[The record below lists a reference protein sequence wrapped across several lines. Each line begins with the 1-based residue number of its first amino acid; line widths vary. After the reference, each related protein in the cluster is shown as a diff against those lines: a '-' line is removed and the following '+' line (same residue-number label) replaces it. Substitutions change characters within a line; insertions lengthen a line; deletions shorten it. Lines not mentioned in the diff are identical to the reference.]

1 MSENGARIYDGLFD
15 SDMQAVFAAEDN
27 GGVVGSIHVILLAAK
42 DIPCLR
48 PEMNVYIQ
56 DMVVSGKY
64 RSRGTGTQLMEAAKE
79 YGRKNGAA
87 FVRTQVFPE
96 NEDGLRFYRKNGFAE
111 TMITIECPLD

>member
-15 SDMQAVFAAEDN
+15 SDMQA
-27 GGVVGSIHVILLAAK
+27 
-42 DIPCLR
+42 
-48 PEMNVYIQ
+48 
-56 DMVVSGKY
+56 
-64 RSRGTGTQLMEAAKE
+64 AKE

-87 FVRTQVFPE
+87 FVRTKVFPE

>member
-1 MSENGARIYDGLFD
+1 
-15 SDMQAVFAAEDN
+15 
-27 GGVVGSIHVILLAAK
+27 
-42 DIPCLR
+42 
-48 PEMNVYIQ
+48 
-56 DMVVSGKY
+56 
-64 RSRGTGTQLMEAAKE
+64 MEAAKE